1 MKKKSLY
8 LALMVVF
15 LITGCTSYK
24 NVPYIQNSR
33 VVSESTKAELY
44 DAKIM
49 PKDIL
54 TITVNCPDNPEAAT
68 IFNLTVPSDM
78 NSTYNRRNL
87 TSQPVL
93 QTYLVSN
100 DGIINFPIL
109 GEIKVLGMTNTELE
123 KYISSKLYGTYLKQ
137 EPIVTVTMSNFKIA
151 VTGEV
156 ASPGVY
162 TISNGKVNIF
172 EALALAKDMTVW
184 GRRDN
189 VKLIRE
195 NEVGKTQIIELDLN
209 DANII
214 NSPYYQLQQ
223 NDILYVTPNKTKSK
237 NSGIGSETSLWFS
250 ATSILVSLASLSFNN
265 RICCFISSSS
275 KLS

>member
-54 TITVNCPDNPEAAT
+54 NITVNCPDNPDAAS
-68 IFNLTVPSDM
+68 IFNLTVQSDIS
-78 NSTYNRRNL
+78 NTYNRKTL

-93 QTYLVSN
+93 QSYLVSN
-100 DGIINFPIL
+100 DGTINFPIL
-109 GEIKVLGMTNTELE
+109 GEIKVLGMTKTELE
-123 KYISSKLYGTYLKQ
+123 KLISTKLHGTYLKQ
-137 EPIVTVTMSNFKIA
+137 EPIVTVTMANFKIA

-162 TISNGKVNIF
+162 TILMEK
-172 EALALAKDMTVW
+172 
-184 GRRDN
+184 
-189 VKLIRE
+189 
-195 NEVGKTQIIELDLN
+195 
-209 DANII
+209 
-214 NSPYYQLQQ
+214 
-223 NDILYVTPNKTKSK
+223 
-237 NSGIGSETSLWFS
+237 
-250 ATSILVSLASLSFNN
+250 
-265 RICCFISSSS
+265 
-275 KLS
+275 